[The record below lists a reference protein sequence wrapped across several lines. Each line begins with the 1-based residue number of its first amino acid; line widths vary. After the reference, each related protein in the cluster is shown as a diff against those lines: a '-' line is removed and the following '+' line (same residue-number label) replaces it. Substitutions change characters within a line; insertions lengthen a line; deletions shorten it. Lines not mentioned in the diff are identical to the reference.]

1 MAKKQIDNS
10 NVENQK
16 GIITFPL
23 DELMGDRFGRYA
35 KYIIQER
42 ALPDARDGLKPVQR
56 RILYAMNELNLTSE
70 KPYKK
75 SARVVGEV
83 IGKYHPHGDT
93 SIYDAMV
100 RMSQWWKLGMPLID
114 MQGNNGSIDGDSAA
128 AMRYTE
134 TRLARISDF
143 LLDDLNKNTVAF
155 APNFDDSENEPTVL
169 PAYFPNILVNGST
182 GIAAGYAT
190 NMPPHNLGEIIDA
203 TIKLIRTPNTRV
215 DTILDIVKGPDF
227 PTGGIVQGRNG
238 IKDAF
243 QTGKGKVIINS
254 KWREEHNNIII
265 DEIPYEVVKQD
276 LVKKIGDVIDANPGL
291 GILEVR
297 DETDR
302 NGLRISIDLS
312 DKANLDTVRKFLF
325 KSTPLSVSY
334 NYNNVAIVDLQPKQL
349 GIIDLI
355 QAYINHYKQVFT
367 FKTQFDLNKAE
378 KRLEIVLGLIKAM
391 DILNQVIRTI
401 RKSTNRIDAIEN
413 LVREFTF
420 TQPQAVAI
428 VDMRLY
434 RLTSTD
440 IVKLENEK
448 NDLLITIT
456 SLKEILNSEVVLDE
470 TIVKRLKEVKKNFPT
485 PRRSVIENEI
495 ENLDVEQKAVLVE
508 KSFDLWISKD
518 GYLKAIESNLI
529 SRNDPLVFG
538 RKPNDIWIAS
548 GVVSN
553 LSNLLLITNKGTYY
567 SIPLYKLA
575 MSRWRDIG
583 LHVNTIATMDPNE
596 HLVSAFVVNGFES
609 ATQQILIT
617 SKNGNI
623 KRTPIKDLE
632 TKTFLKAFR
641 VMKIDASDEIVSC
654 ELVGSKT
661 YTVGILT
668 KNGYG
673 VCYNIED
680 VPIQGT
686 NSKGVKAANLNK
698 DEIVAG
704 LALSKNDSI
713 VFLTEKDGIKKL
725 RQESLPVYTR
735 PKRGVRLLPERK
747 RGSENIIFAAKF
759 SPNDESIIKVIDKD
773 DTYHETN
780 ISKYHH
786 VELKSVT
793 GDFEISN
800 IIVASL
806 ERFNITTPNDISP
819 PSLTANDDV
828 EGYISKAQIREKQE
842 LNKTKVSS
850 KVVVSKDMKEES
862 AKRLHSISSGLGDL
876 LDDISSALNNIGANK
891 KKEEAHKEKKE
902 EIQLDLSDL
911 FDD

>member
-1 MAKKQIDNS
+1 MAKKLIDNS

-16 GIITFPL
+16 GIISFPL

-56 RILYAMNELNLTSE
+56 RILYAMNELGLTSE
-70 KPYKK
+70 KAYKK

-93 SIYDAMV
+93 SIYDALV
-100 RMSQWWKLGMPLID
+100 RMSQWWKLNMPLID

-134 TRLARISDF
+134 TRLEKISDL

-155 APNFDDSENEPTVL
+155 APNFDDSEKEPTVL

-203 TIKLIRTPNTRV
+203 TVKLIRTPNTRIE
-215 DTILDIVKGPDF
+215 TILDVVKGPDF

-243 QTGKGKVIINS
+243 ETGKGKVIINS
-254 KWREEHNNIII
+254 KWHEEKNNIII

-302 NGLRISIDLS
+302 NGLRIAIDLS
-312 DKANLDTVRKFLF
+312 DKANIDTVRKFLF

-349 GIIDLI
+349 NIVALL

-367 FKTQFDLNKAE
+367 YKTQFDLNKAE

-391 DILNQVIRTI
+391 DILDQVIRVI
-401 RKSTNRIDAIEN
+401 RKSNNRIDAIEN
-413 LVREFTF
+413 LINEFAF
-420 TQPQAVAI
+420 TQPQSQAI

-440 IVKLENEK
+440 VVKLENEK
-448 NDLLITIT
+448 NELLDNIKL
-456 SLKEILNSEVVLDE
+456 LKEILNSSEVLDE
-470 TIVKRLKEVKKNFPT
+470 TIVARLKEVKKQFAI
-485 PRRSVIENEI
+485 PRRSIVENDV
-495 ENLDVEQKAVLVE
+495 ENLDVEAKEVLVE
-508 KSFDLWISKD
+508 KTFDLWVSRD

-529 SRNDPLVFG
+529 SRNDPLLFG
-538 RKPNDIWIAS
+538 RKPNDIWISS

-553 LSNLLLITNKGTYY
+553 LSHLLLITNKGTYY

-575 MSRWRDIG
+575 MNKWKEIG
-583 LHVNTIATMDPNE
+583 VHVNTIATMDPSE
-596 HLVSAFVVNGFES
+596 YLISSFIVNGFDQ

-632 TKTFLKAFR
+632 TKIFTKAFR
-641 VMKIDASDEIVSC
+641 IMKTLNDDEIVSAQ
-654 ELVGSKT
+654 LVGSKT
-661 YTVGILT
+661 QIVGIIT
-668 KNGYG
+668 KKGYG

-680 VPIQGT
+680 VPVQGT
-686 NSKGVKAANLNK
+686 NSKGVKAANLNAD
-698 DEIVAG
+698 DEIVSG
-704 LALSKNDSI
+704 LSLNLNDSI

-725 RQESLPVYTR
+725 RSNILPVYTR
-735 PKRGVRLLPERK
+735 PKRGVRILPERK
-747 RGSENIIFAAKF
+747 RGTEDIIYVAKF
-759 SPNDESIIKVIDKD
+759 SSNEEVIIKAIDKKD
-773 DTYHETN
+773 AYHEAN

-786 VELKSVT
+786 VELTSVT
-793 GDFEISN
+793 GDFEIKD
-800 IIVASL
+800 ILHASFQN
-806 ERFNITTPNDISP
+806 FNISINNDIP
-819 PSLTANDDV
+819 PSSLSASDDN
-828 EGYISKAQIREKQE
+828 EGYVSKAQIREKQE
-842 LNKTKVSS
+842 FNKTKASS
-850 KVVVSKDMKEES
+850 KVVISKTNKEES
-862 AKRLHSISSGLGDL
+862 AQRIHSLSSGLGDL
-876 LDDISSALNNIGANK
+876 LGDISSLLDNVGANK
-891 KKEEAHKEKKE
+891 PKDKKEKVKD
-902 EIQLDLSDL
+902 IQLELDDL
-911 FDD
+911 FD